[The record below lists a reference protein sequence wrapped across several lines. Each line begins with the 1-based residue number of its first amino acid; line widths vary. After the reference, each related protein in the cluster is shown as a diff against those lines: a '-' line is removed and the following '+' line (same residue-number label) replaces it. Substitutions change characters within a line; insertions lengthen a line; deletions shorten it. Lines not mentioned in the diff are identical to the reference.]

1 MTFGNIK
8 GWIMKQKK
16 VCFENESKLD
26 FDSVNFEG
34 IFTQFSVQFENFF
47 KNFIVLNFKF
57 LLPQPATPLAC
68 SGMWTKMHHLTTK
81 RSLKLNFIDFCS
93 LLESSKVNPNGQ
105 IS

>member
-47 KNFIVLNFKF
+47 EKFHCFKF
-57 LLPQPATPLAC
+57 
-68 SGMWTKMHHLTTK
+68 
-81 RSLKLNFIDFCS
+81 
-93 LLESSKVNPNGQ
+93 
-105 IS
+105 